1 MKYNRK
7 KIACA
12 TTVPQSLGFFRDVML
27 KMMEGGYEITAI
39 SSPGE
44 KMQRFQNSTPDIK
57 CVEVPMKRQIA
68 LGSDVKSLWKMMSVL
83 RKERPIMIHS
93 MTPKAGMI
101 SMVAGW
107 LTGVPVRVHTFTG
120 LVWPTSMGWKRKV
133 LMMTDRLTCACATHV
148 IPEGQGV
155 MNDLKNGHITNKP
168 LKVLGYGNVKG
179 IDLDVFNPLRFD
191 AQKTN
196 KFTFLFV
203 GRIVGDKGINELV
216 EAFIRIQE
224 EYPNTQLQLVGNYNT
239 GTDPV
244 SPQTYQRM
252 MSHEAIHTV
261 GPKFG
266 DDLLKEYA
274 QADCFVMPSY
284 REGFPNTVIE
294 AGAMG
299 LPCVVTDINGS
310 REIIDSGKNGLIVPS
325 KDVDSLY
332 KAMRTMLCDDAARMR
347 MASNARPMIAC
358 RFDKKFVQACLISYY
373 EDILN

>member
-1 MKYNRK
+1 MNYNRK
-7 KIACA
+7 KIVCA

-27 KMMEGGYEITAI
+27 KMMEGEYEITAI

-191 AQKTN
+191 TQKTD

-216 EAFIRIQE
+216 EAFIRIHE
-224 EYPNTQLQLVGNYNT
+224 EHPNTQLQLIGNYNT

-252 MSHEAIHTV
+252 MSHEAIHAV

-266 DDLLKEYA
+266 DDLLTEYA

-325 KDVDSLY
+325 KDVDLLY
-332 KAMRTMLCDDAARMR
+332 KAMKTMLCDDVARMR